1 MRLDKTVN
9 RFVTFIAW
17 GFLSLPLM
25 LRGQEASDPP
35 PPPAETWWSVHF
47 QATSIGQHHGD
58 FPALYSGPNSLPD
71 HAESRVSLTATA
83 FLAARFGRWQFVINP
98 EDAGGEGF
106 GNVTGIAGFTN
117 GEMPRVQK
125 ATPTLYLAR
134 GYASYTIPFGTETE
148 HVDDGPNQVAGA
160 RPVSRLTLTA
170 GKFAL
175 TDFFDTNAYSDDPR
189 GQFMNWSIM
198 YNGAWDYPADTRG
211 YTVGVLAELTE
222 RRWSLRVAQALMSTF
237 ANGPILDWRVAENRG
252 NVAEW
257 ETRYSPGGQAG
268 VLRILGFANSYNGG
282 NFREAILA
290 NGTTDLADT
299 RSNGT
304 LKYGFG
310 LSLEQAITHD
320 VGVFARYG
328 WSDGKNEDFEFSQ
341 IDRSLSG
348 GVSVG
353 GARWRRAADRVG
365 VAAVRNYLSG
375 DQRVFLADGGLGF
388 LIGDGR
394 LNYRPET
401 VLETYYAFQVVKF
414 LTVSLDYQRV
424 ENPAYNYDRGPVNV
438 YSLRLHVER

>member
-1 MRLDKTVN
+1 MRLDKIVN

-25 LRGQEASDPP
+25 LRGQEAADPAQ
-35 PPPAETWWSVHF
+35 PPAETWWSVHF

-58 FPALYSGPNSLPD
+58 FPALYSGPKSLPD
-71 HAESRVSLTATA
+71 HPESRVSLTATA
-83 FLAARFGRWQFVINP
+83 FLAARFGHWQFVINP

-106 GNVTGIAGFTN
+106 GSVSGIAGFTN

-125 ATPTLYLAR
+125 AAPTLYLAR
-134 GYASYTIPFGTETE
+134 GYASYTVPFGTGTE
-148 HVDDGPNQVAGA
+148 HADDGPNQVAGA

-170 GKFAL
+170 GKFAM

-211 YTVGVLAELTE
+211 YTFGVVAELTE
-222 RRWSLRVAQALMSTF
+222 RRWSLRVAQALMSTV
-237 ANGPILDWRVAENRG
+237 ANGPILDWRVAENRA

-268 VLRILGFANSYNGG
+268 VLRLLGFANTYDGG

-290 NGTTDLADT
+290 NGGTDLAAT
-299 RSNGT
+299 RRNGT

-310 LSLEQAITHD
+310 LSLEQAITHEI
-320 VGVFARYG
+320 GVFARYG
-328 WSDGKNEDFEFSQ
+328 WADGKNEDFEFSQ

-401 VLETYYAFQVVKF
+401 ILETYYAFQVVKF
-414 LTVSLDYQRV
+414 LIVSLDYQRV